1 VAHDVVEQV
10 PPGGDAVTTTEALRT
25 HRLVTARMRVIRRDG
40 TKEWATIP
48 VEHHCSWACSHPKF
62 NKLIDALNRAQEGL
76 R

>member
-1 VAHDVVEQV
+1 M
-10 PPGGDAVTTTEALRT
+10 TTTEALRA

-48 VEHHCSWACSHPKF
+48 VGHHCAWVCSHPKF
-62 NKLIDALNRAQEGL
+62 DKLIDALTRAQECL